1 MNEFDSYK
9 NDFGFEIGSG
19 FSGNSDYMKDLD
31 EKKRRTLMEEQYNFL
46 QIQKSEILAQQK
58 YRELHQKEILAQQEY
73 REEQRKGS
81 NLEKWLLIV
90 NTFIAIA
97 ALLVSIFK

>member
-1 MNEFDSYK
+1 M

-19 FSGNSDYMKDLD
+19 FSGNSDYMKTQD

-58 YRELHQKEILAQQEY
+58 YRELHQKEILAQQKY
-73 REEQRKGS
+73 REEQRKGA

-90 NTFIAIA
+90 NTVIAIA

>member
-46 QIQKSEILAQQK
+46 QIQKSEILAQ
-58 YRELHQKEILAQQEY
+58 
-73 REEQRKGS
+73 
-81 NLEKWLLIV
+81 
-90 NTFIAIA
+90 
-97 ALLVSIFK
+97 

>member
-19 FSGNSDYMKDLD
+19 FSGNSDYMKVLD
-31 EKKRRTLMEEQYNFL
+31 EKKRRALMEEQYNFL

-58 YRELHQKEILAQQEY
+58 YRE
-73 REEQRKGS
+73 EQRKGA

-90 NTFIAIA
+90 NTAIAIA
-97 ALLVSIFK
+97 ALLVSLFK

>member
-1 MNEFDSYK
+1 MPVIKFDYIYMNEFDSYK

-31 EKKRRTLMEEQYNFL
+31 EK
-46 QIQKSEILAQQK
+46 
-58 YRELHQKEILAQQEY
+58 EILAQQEY
-73 REEQRKGS
+73 REEQRKES

>member
-19 FSGNSDYMKDLD
+19 FSGNSDYMKAQD
-31 EKKRRTLMEEQYNFL
+31 EKKRRALMEEQYNFL

-58 YRELHQKEILAQQEY
+58 YRE
-73 REEQRKGS
+73 EQRKGA
-81 NLEKWLLIV
+81 NFDKWLLIF
-90 NTFIAIA
+90 NTIIAIA
-97 ALLVSIFK
+97 SLLVSIFT